1 VAAPPPSL
9 PEADHYK
16 NNIDRSSRLFSGT
29 SQPPSLSASQPHD
42 YYIELP
48 YTLPQDHLMFVI
60 LQEKTIDIWKKKL
73 DWIAEHG
80 GMALL
85 NTHTDYMCFDGKE
98 PGNEEYPVEL
108 YTEFLEYI
116 NKKYKDRYGHVFP
129 KEIARL
135 WKKNLIELNG

>member
-1 VAAPPPSL
+1 
-9 PEADHYK
+9 
-16 NNIDRSSRLFSGT
+16 
-29 SQPPSLSASQPHD
+29 
-42 YYIELP
+42 
-48 YTLPQDHLMFVI
+48 MFVI

-85 NTHTDYMCFDGKE
+85 NTHTDYMCFGSKE

-116 NKKYKDRYGHVFP
+116 NKKYKDQYWHVLPQELVGF
-129 KEIARL
+129 
-135 WKKNLIELNG
+135 WKKILLI